1 MGKRLKS
8 LDEFEDPPWRVAAN
22 REDQRSLA
30 IVIVIGATAGVLLG
44 LILLT

>member
-22 REDQRSLA
+22 RDDQRSLA
-30 IVIVIGATAGVLLG
+30 IVVVIGVMAGVALG